1 MVYSALTPIFVNFRI
16 FVTRGDLEALP
27 PHWAANS
34 LGKVSR
40 YHCGQVDCCFV
51 PQIVLCLL
59 YCFVFVWCLF
69 QLRLT
74 CSFLPSFCPSISC
87 WLLDV
92 AFPPS
97 VVATTFQL
105 PFLNVG
111 GAPIPRRRQYSHS
124 SASAVLQFLG
134 LGGAPIPSPPRC
146 YGGRCAHFLLV
157 VGCRFFGRARLHSN
171 IVLA

>member
-1 MVYSALTPIFVNFRI
+1 MVSSALTPIFVNYRI
-16 FVTRGDLEALP
+16 FVTMGDLEALP
-27 PHWAANS
+27 PHWAATL

-51 PQIVLCLL
+51 LQIVLCLL
-59 YCFVFVWCLF
+59 YCFVFVFCLF

-92 AFPPS
+92 AFPHLS
-97 VVATTFQL
+97 WLLRFSSHSSTSAVL
-105 PFLNVG
+105 PFLDVG
-111 GAPIPRRRQYSHS
+111 GAPIPRPWRCSNS
-124 SASAVLQFLG
+124 SASAVLRKPMRPFL
-134 LGGAPIPSPPRC
+134 
-146 YGGRCAHFLLV
+146 
-157 VGCRFFGRARLHSN
+157 VGCWLSFFWSSKTFHSN